1 MGISIEIAGAV
12 LVCPDGNKSRLESA
26 LSYIKNNSITLKA
39 AHTYAVMPGFCD
51 VHVHLRQPGFCYK
64 ETIKTGTEAAL
75 HGGYTDV
82 CSMPNLKPVPDSVE
96 HILEQV
102 EAIEKDALIRV
113 HPYGSITV
121 EEMGEELS
129 DLEGMAKYAVAFS
142 DDGKGVQSEEMMTEA
157 MKKAKELGM
166 IIAAH
171 CEDNSLLFKGYI
183 HDGLYAKVHSHRG
196 ICSESEWKP
205 IERDVRL
212 ANEVGVKYH
221 VCHVS
226 TKESVEI
233 IRQAKKNG
241 IDVTC
246 ETAPHY
252 LVLTDADLQEDGR
265 FKMNPPLRAEAD
277 KNALIEGI
285 IDGTI
290 DMIATDHA
298 PHSAEEKGAGLEKSM
313 MGVVGLET
321 AFPVMYTYLVKSG
334 TLTLEKVCTLMSE
347 APRARFDLLEKDG
360 EFSLRDLD
368 EEYEINPEDFKTKGR
383 STPFAGV
390 KVFGKHIATS
400 IVK

>member
-1 MGISIEIAGAV
+1 MSITKKIGEIT
-12 LVCPDGNKSRLESA
+12 LVSPDGNTARLEA
-26 LSYIKNNSITLKA
+26 AIKYIETNEISLKA

-64 ETIKTGTEAAL
+64 ETIETGTEAAL

-96 HILEQV
+96 HILEQL
-102 EAIEKDALIRV
+102 EIIKKDAKIRV

-129 DLEGMAKYAVAFS
+129 DMDGLSKYAVAFS
-142 DDGKGVQSEEMMTEA
+142 DDGKGVQAEDMMIAA
-157 MKKAKELGM
+157 MNKAKELDM

-183 HDGLYAKVHSHRG
+183 HDGEYAKAHGHRG

-205 IERDVRL
+205 IERDVKL
-212 ANEVGVKYH
+212 ADNVGVKYH

-226 TKESVEI
+226 TKESVDI
-233 IRQAKKNG
+233 IRNAKKNG

-252 LVLTDADLQEDGR
+252 LVLTDADLQEDAR
-265 FKMNPPLRAEAD
+265 FKMNPPLRSEAD
-277 KNALIEGI
+277 KLALIEGI
-285 IDGTI
+285 LDGTI

-321 AFPVMYTYLVKSG
+321 AFPVMYTYLVKTG
-334 TLTLEKVCTLMSE
+334 ILTLEKICELMSV
-347 APRARFDLLEKDG
+347 APRARFNLPETDG
-360 EFSLRDLD
+360 EFSLWNLD
-368 EEYEINPEDFKTKGR
+368 EEYEVNPEEFKTMGR
-383 STPFAGV
+383 STPFKGV
-390 KVFGKHIATS
+390 RLYGKHIATH

>member
-1 MGISIEIAGAV
+1 MCISIEFAGAV
-12 LVCPDGNKSRLESA
+12 LVCPDGNESRLESA
-26 LSYIKNNSITLKA
+26 VSYIENNNITLKA
-39 AHTYAVMPGFCD
+39 AHTYAVLPGFCD

-64 ETIKTGTEAAL
+64 ETIATGTDAAL

-102 EAIEKDALIRV
+102 EAIEKDSLIRV

-121 EEMGEELS
+121 EEMGDALS
-129 DLEGMAKYAVAFS
+129 DMEGIAKYAVAFS

-157 MKKAKELGM
+157 MKKAKALGM

-183 HDGLYAKVHSHRG
+183 HDGEYAAAHGHRG

-212 ANEVGVKYH
+212 ANETGVKYH
-221 VCHVS
+221 ICHVS

-233 IRQAKKNG
+233 IRNAKKSG

-252 LVLTDADLQEDGR
+252 LVLTDADLREDGR

-277 KNALIEGI
+277 KKALIEGI
-285 IDGTI
+285 LDGTI

-334 TLTLEKVCTLMSE
+334 VLTLEKVCELMSKN
-347 APRARFDLLEKDG
+347 PRARFDLPEKDG
-360 EFSLRDLD
+360 EFSLWDID
-368 EEYEINPEDFKTKGR
+368 EEYEVNPEDFKTKGR

>member
-1 MGISIEIAGAV
+1 MSITKVIDGIKFTSPAGYEDRIDAA
-12 LVCPDGNKSRLESA
+12 A
-26 LSYIKNNSITLKA
+26 LYVKKNNITLSA

-64 ETIKTGTEAAL
+64 ETIATGTDAAL
-75 HGGYTDV
+75 HGGFTDV

-102 EAIEKDALIRV
+102 KIIENDAKIRV

-121 EEMGEELS
+121 EEMGETLS
-129 DLEGMAKYAVAFS
+129 DLEGLAKYAVAFS
-142 DDGKGVQSEEMMTEA
+142 DDGKGVQDEEMMISA
-157 MKKAKELGM
+157 MKKAKELDM

-183 HDGLYAKVHSHRG
+183 HDGEYAASHRHRG

-205 IERDVRL
+205 IARDVQL
-212 ANEVGVKYH
+212 AKEVGVKYH

-241 IDVTC
+241 VDITC

-277 KNALIEGI
+277 KKALIEGI
-285 IDGTI
+285 LDGTI

-321 AFPVMYTYLVKSG
+321 SFPVMYTYLVKTG
-334 TLTLEKVCTLMSE
+334 VLTLEKLCELMSLN
-347 APRARFDLLEKDG
+347 PRARFGLPEKDG
-360 EFSLRDLD
+360 EFSLWDLD
-368 EEYEINPEDFKTKGR
+368 AEYEVNPDEFKTMGR
-383 STPFAGV
+383 STPFKGA
-390 KVFGKHIATS
+390 KVCARHIATN
-400 IVK
+400 IIK

>member
-1 MGISIEIAGAV
+1 MSLTKKFGGITFI
-12 LVCPDGNKSRLESA
+12 CPDGCESRLESA
-26 LSYIKNNSITLKA
+26 VSYIKDNNITLKA
-39 AHTYAVMPGFCD
+39 AHTYAVLPGFCD

-64 ETIKTGTEAAL
+64 ETIATGTDAAL

-121 EEMGEELS
+121 DEMGETLS
-129 DLEGMAKYAVAFS
+129 DMDGMAKYAVAFS

-157 MKKAKELGM
+157 MKKAKALDM

-183 HDGLYAKVHSHRG
+183 HDGEYAKAHGHRG

-205 IERDVRL
+205 IERDVKL
-212 ANEVGVKYH
+212 ASEVGVKYH

-233 IRQAKKNG
+233 IRNAKKNG

-252 LVLTDADLQEDGR
+252 LVLTDADLKEDGR
-265 FKMNPPLRAEAD
+265 FKMNPPLRSESD
-277 KNALIEGI
+277 RKALIDGI
-285 IDGTI
+285 LDGTI

-321 AFPVMYTYLVKSG
+321 SFPVMYTFLVKKG
-334 TLTLEKVCTLMSE
+334 IITMEKLCGLMSE
-347 APRARFDLLEKDG
+347 NPRARFGLPEKDG
-360 EFSLRDLD
+360 EFSLWDID
-368 EEYEINPEDFKTKGR
+368 EEYEINPDDFKTMGR
-383 STPFAGV
+383 STPFKGAT
-390 KVFGKHIATS
+390 VFGKHIATN
-400 IVK
+400 ILK

>member
-1 MGISIEIAGAV
+1 M
-12 LVCPDGNKSRLESA
+12 
-26 LSYIKNNSITLKA
+26 SITRKIGEITLISPEGNEARLDEAVKYIQSNNISLKA

-64 ETIKTGTEAAL
+64 ETIETGTHAAL

-82 CSMPNLKPVPDSVE
+82 CSMPNLKPVPDSVQ

-102 EAIEKDALIRV
+102 EAIEKDAVIRV

-121 EEMGEELS
+121 EEMGETLS
-129 DLEGMAKYAVAFS
+129 DMDGMAKYAVAFS
-142 DDGKGVQSEEMMTEA
+142 DDGKGVQSEDMMVCA
-157 MKKAKELGM
+157 MEKAKALGM

-183 HDGLYAKVHSHRG
+183 HDGEYAKTHGHRG

-205 IERDVRL
+205 IERDVKL
-212 ANEVGVKYH
+212 ADKVGVKYH

-252 LVLTDADLQEDGR
+252 LVLTDADLREDGR

-285 IDGTI
+285 LDGTI

-334 TLTLEKVCTLMSE
+334 VLTLEKVCELMSE
-347 APRARFDLLEKDG
+347 APRARFDLPEKDG
-360 EFSLRDLD
+360 EFSLWDLD

>member
-1 MGISIEIAGAV
+1 MSLTKKLGDITLI
-12 LVCPDGNKSRLESA
+12 CPDGNKSRLESA
-26 LSYIKNNSITLKA
+26 VSYIKNNNITLKA

-64 ETIKTGTEAAL
+64 ETIATGTDAAL

-121 EEMGEELS
+121 EEMGEALS
-129 DLEGMAKYAVAFS
+129 DMEGIARYAVAFS
-142 DDGKGVQSEEMMTEA
+142 DDGKGVQSQEMMTEA
-157 MKKAKELGM
+157 MKKAKALGM

-183 HDGLYAKVHSHRG
+183 HDGEYAKAHGHRG

-205 IERDVRL
+205 IERDVKL
-212 ANEVGVKYH
+212 ANETGVKYH

-233 IRQAKKNG
+233 IRNAKKSG

-252 LVLTDADLQEDGR
+252 LVLTDADLKEDGR

-277 KNALIEGI
+277 KKALIEGI
-285 IDGTI
+285 LDGTI

-334 TLTLEKVCTLMSE
+334 VLTLEKVCELMSKN
-347 APRARFDLLEKDG
+347 PRARFDLPEKDG
-360 EFSLRDLD
+360 EFSLWDID
-368 EEYEINPEDFKTKGR
+368 EEYEVNPEDFKTKGR